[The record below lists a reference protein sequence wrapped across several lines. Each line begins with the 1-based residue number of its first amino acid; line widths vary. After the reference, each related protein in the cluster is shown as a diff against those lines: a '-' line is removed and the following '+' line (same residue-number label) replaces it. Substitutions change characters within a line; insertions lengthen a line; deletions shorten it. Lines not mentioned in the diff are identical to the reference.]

1 MWWKHG
7 KMDGL
12 NVLQMSRVTRILQLF
27 VPWKISIGGSEGLF
41 RTLGS
46 KLNLEIKALFSAVES
61 KN

>member
-1 MWWKHG
+1 MVETRKKG
-7 KMDGL
+7 GL
-12 NVLQMSRVTRILQLF
+12 NVLQMSRVTRMLQLF

-41 RTLGS
+41 RPLGS